1 MALDYLQIFRDK
13 QELLEPFSREEKGEL
28 LEAMLAYAFD
38 DIEME
43 LATNARYIWPVFR
56 QMIDQCKKSFEAKSN
71 AGKRKAQQTESDNDQ
86 NESDAIKCYQ
96 TRSDV
101 HQTLSDAIKSQQT
114 VADGDQNES
123 NDPINQESRIKNQ
136 ETRIKIQK
144 VVGDEVPP
152 TPQKASRRFIPPS
165 LEDVAEYCQKR
176 GNGVSPQRFVDF
188 YTAKGWR
195 VGNQPMRDWRAA
207 VRTWETR
214 EDCAAL
220 RPPDRGKTVGAQRY
234 QQRQYTEDELSAVG
248 VDLLR
253 EAQNERRRTT

>member
-1 MALDYLQIFRDK
+1 MALDYLQIFHDK
-13 QELLEPFSREEKGEL
+13 RELLEPFTREEKGEL
-28 LEAMLAYAFD
+28 LDAMMAYTFD
-38 DIEME
+38 DVEIEME
-43 LATNARYIWPVFR
+43 TNAKYIWRVFK
-56 QMIDQCKKSFEAKSN
+56 QMIDQSKKAFEAKSN

-123 NDPINQESRIKNQ
+123 NAHINQESRIKNQ
-136 ETRIKIQK
+136 DTRIKSK
-144 VVGDEVPP
+144 GVKGDEVPP
-152 TPQKASRRFIPPS
+152 TPQKAPRRFTPPS
-165 LEDVAEYCQKR
+165 LEDVASYCQKR

-195 VGNQPMRDWRAA
+195 VGNQQMRDWRAA

-214 EDCAAL
+214 ENYDDL

-234 QQRQYTEDELSAVG
+234 QQRQYTEDELAEVG